1 MVKEYDEGQ
10 KGAEWLAIVP
20 ITSKELP
27 ACVVS
32 RETGDKLLGK
42 GVGGDDWVGYFWG
55 AKGNFVFFA
64 SADDANGGVF
74 FAVYDSNTGKKVFE
88 DTAYD
93 SPSWNKKARNSP
105 FNRLRITRVQ
115 DGPLL
120 LKYLRVVEA
129 GCDLGTDAV
138 ACWDRVRPK
147 LNLKSTKIPVCTGY
161 QEYSDDSIV
170 AYPVSVSLAREPVVT
185 NVDGPVKCWPQ
196 E

>member
-1 MVKEYDEGQ
+1 MTGSVTSGEPKEISCSSRRRTMLMV
-10 KGAEWLAIVP
+10 A
-20 ITSKELP
+20 
-27 ACVVS
+27 
-32 RETGDKLLGK
+32 R
-42 GVGGDDWVGYFWG
+42 
-55 AKGNFVFFA
+55 
-64 SADDANGGVF
+64 

-88 DTAYD
+88 HTAYD
-93 SPSWNKKARNSP
+93 SPSWNKKAQNSP

-129 GCDLGTDAV
+129 GCDLRTDAV
-138 ACWDRVRPK
+138 ACWDRVRAK

-170 AYPVSVSLAREPVVT
+170 TYPVPVSLAREPVVT